1 VNIPHHLVLLKR
13 AAVAWNDDDA
23 SSMGAALA
31 YYTLFAIAPLLIMV
45 VAVAGLLFGRDA
57 AQNHIL
63 GQLRNLTGDAGVL
76 AIEQLLRG
84 AHSTTTSLVAELLGT
99 AILLFGTTS
108 VFAELYGD
116 LNRIWRSP
124 SAPKASGIVHL
135 VRTRILS
142 FGMILG
148 IGFLLIVSLVVSA
161 GLAAVGEWFGS
172 RFTVWNVVVEMV
184 DAIFNIGTITVAFA
198 MIYKFLPRAAIAWR
212 DVWIGALMTAILF
225 EIGRFLIGVYL
236 GRTYIAS
243 GFGAA
248 GSLAIFLVWIYYSA
262 QIFLLGAEFTWV
274 YAYRA
279 GSRVGETPPD
289 PPPPRSGRPV
299 TTAADADAPRVRHH
313 RKKGTPAS

>member
-1 VNIPHHLVLLKR
+1 MTIPHHLVLLKR

-31 YYTLFAIAPLLIMV
+31 YYTLFAIAPLLVMV

-84 AHSTTTSLVAELLGT
+84 AQNTTTSLVAELLGT

-161 GLAAVGEWFGS
+161 GLAAAGEWFGS
-172 RFTVWNVVVEMV
+172 RFTVWNVVMEMV

-274 YAYRA
+274 YAYRD

-289 PPPPRSGRPV
+289 PPPPRGGRPV
-299 TTAADADAPRVRHH
+299 TAAAGANAPRGRHH